1 MAMLTLLLSILAS
14 LISVVNPLGAVPL
27 FISLTTE
34 YSRREREITSLHI
47 SLYFV
52 LILTAF
58 FLAGTLLLQFFGISI
73 YAMRIAG
80 GLVILMSGFSLLNGK
95 FEQSRAINSKVR
107 EEAMVKND
115 ISFTPMAMPMLSGPG
130 SISLLITYFNEYQTT
145 PQRIG
150 IFGMIILTGFLVFL
164 TLRAAP
170 WVGKFLGVAG
180 LKAISRIM
188 GFIVMSIGIQYII
201 VGVFALVTSLRS

>member
-1 MAMLTLLLSILAS
+1 MLTILVSILAS

-27 FISLTTE
+27 FISLTKD
-34 YSRREREITSLHI
+34 YSKKERQITSLHI

-52 LILTAF
+52 MILGAF
-58 FLAGTLLLQFFGISI
+58 FLAGTFLLQFFGISI

-80 GLVILMSGFSLLNGK
+80 GLVILSSGFSLLNGK

-107 EEAMVKND
+107 EEALAKHD

-130 SISLLITYFNEYQTT
+130 SISILITFYDEYEGTAE
-145 PQRIG
+145 RLG
-150 IFGMIILTGFLVFL
+150 IFCMIILTGFIVFL

-170 WVGKFLGVAG
+170 WVGKFLGEAG

-201 VGVFALVTSLRS
+201 VGVVALVSSL

>member
-1 MAMLTLLLSILAS
+1 MDMLTLLFSILAS

-27 FISLTTE
+27 FISLTVDIN
-34 YSRREREITSLHI
+34 RKERQKTALHV
-47 SLYFV
+47 SLYFI
-52 LILTAF
+52 LILSAF
-58 FLAGTLLLQFFGISI
+58 FLAGTVLLKFFGISI

-80 GLVILMSGFSLLNGK
+80 GIVIFMSGFSLLNGK
-95 FEQSRAINSKVR
+95 FEQSRAINAKVR
-107 EEAMVKND
+107 EEAMAKND

-130 SISLLITYFNEYQTT
+130 SISLLITYFNEYKEFSERTT
-145 PQRIG
+145 
-150 IFGMIILTGFLVFL
+150 IFVAIILAGFLVFL

-170 WVGKFLGVAG
+170 WVGKFLGEAG

-201 VGVFALVTSLRS
+201 VGVFSLVDSLK

>member
-1 MAMLTLLLSILAS
+1 MLTLMFTILAS

-27 FISLTTE
+27 FISLTSDN
-34 YSRREREITSLHI
+34 SRKERQKTSLHI
-47 SLYFV
+47 SIYFI
-52 LILTAF
+52 LILTSF
-58 FLAGTLLLQFFGISI
+58 FLAGTVLLKFFGITI

-80 GLVILMSGFSLLNGK
+80 GIVILISGFSLLNGK

-107 EEAMVKND
+107 EEAKAKQD

-130 SISLLITYFNEYQTT
+130 SISLLITYFNEYKELSE
-145 PQRIG
+145 RIT
-150 IFGMIILTGFLVFL
+150 IFVAIILAGFLVFL

-170 WVGKFLGVAG
+170 WVGRFLGEAG

-201 VGVFALVTSLRS
+201 VGIVSLVDSLQ